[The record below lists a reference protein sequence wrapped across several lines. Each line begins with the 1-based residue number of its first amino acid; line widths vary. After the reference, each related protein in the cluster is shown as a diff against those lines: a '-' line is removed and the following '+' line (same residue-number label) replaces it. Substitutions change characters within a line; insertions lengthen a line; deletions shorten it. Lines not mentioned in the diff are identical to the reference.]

1 MIGFTLSLAAAR
13 NANGYDIS
21 SQHYFLDLSHM
32 TEEIIDPVRHQT
44 ISDGR
49 AKLGWEAFEFLL
61 TEANIESEKLPE
73 KLKFKGHL
81 TRAIDGS
88 SFFVPRTA

>member
-44 ISDGR
+44 LSDGR
-49 AKLGWEAFEFLL
+49 AKLG
-61 TEANIESEKLPE
+61 
-73 KLKFKGHL
+73 
-81 TRAIDGS
+81 
-88 SFFVPRTA
+88 